1 MNKKQYYILGIIFII
16 SSGFLYSFE
25 RFITYYEWI
34 GILNA
39 NIGIEYSS
47 PHLPG
52 IFNNIFIP
60 IFIIIGFI
68 LIIRGYR
75 NNN

>member
-25 RFITYYEWI
+25 RFIAYYEWI

-39 NIGIEYSS
+39 NVGIEYSS
-47 PHLPG
+47 PHLPWD
-52 IFNNIFIP
+52 I
-60 IFIIIGFI
+60 
-68 LIIRGYR
+68 Y
-75 NNN
+75 